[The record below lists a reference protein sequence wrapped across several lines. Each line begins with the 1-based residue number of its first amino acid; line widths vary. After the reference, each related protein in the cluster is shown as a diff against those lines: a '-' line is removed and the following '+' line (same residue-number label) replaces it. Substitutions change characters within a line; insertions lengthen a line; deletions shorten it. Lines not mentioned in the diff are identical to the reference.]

1 MASGS
6 YLGQS
11 STGAGKP
18 IPINPA
24 TGGLDINALVGQIVD
39 RRKYYFYDTLK
50 LAPGATVAQQ
60 PYQLFK
66 NPIGAGDPYNGNLTK
81 TELETNMTD
90 SGKFNPPY
98 DLILNNIGFYFL
110 IGNTLYDIAQIMNYC
125 WFEFKILEK
134 RMFMGHLWRHPAGAG
149 LTGVSTSTTQQ
160 AWQNGFADPKA
171 VYWFGDYKKY
181 IPPLVNF
188 SLTLN
193 FPETMN
199 AYFNSNLGATQ
210 TANNQSGAAAPTL
223 QTTGQGGNGIQL
235 LVVLNGLSDS
245 PVQ

>member
-1 MASGS
+1 MAGGS
-6 YLGQS
+6 YLGATQ
-11 STGAGKP
+11 TGAGKQ
-18 IPINPA
+18 IPVTSSGA
-24 TGGLDINALVGQIVD
+24 LDINALVGQIVD

-50 LAPGATVAQQ
+50 IAPGATVSST
-60 PYQLFK
+60 PYMLFK
-66 NPIGAGDPYNGNLTK
+66 NPIGAGDPYNGNITK

-110 IGNTLYDIAQIMNYC
+110 VGNTLYDIQQIVNYA

-149 LTGVSTSTTQQ
+149 ITGLSTRTAQENFV
-160 AWQNGFADPKA
+160 NGTADPRA

-188 SLTLN
+188 SLTIN

-199 AYFNSNLGATQ
+199 NYFNSSLPASQIAAG
-210 TANNQSGAAAPTL
+210 QSGSALPTL
-223 QTTGQGGNGIQL
+223 LSSAQGGNGIQL
-235 LVVLNGLSDS
+235 IVILNGLSDS

>member
-1 MASGS
+1 MPTGS
-6 YLGQS
+6 YLGVTQ
-11 STGAGKP
+11 TGSGKP
-18 IPINPA
+18 IPTTSN
-24 TGGLDINALVGQIVD
+24 GQLDINALVGQIVD

-50 LAPGATVAQQ
+50 LAPGATVSST
-60 PYQLFK
+60 PYMLFK
-66 NPIGAGDPYNGNLTK
+66 NPVGSGDPYNGNLTK

-110 IGNTLYDIAQIMNYC
+110 VGNDLYDISQIVNYC

-134 RMFMGHLWRHPAGAG
+134 RMFMGHLWRHPVGAG
-149 LTGVSTSTTQQ
+149 ITGMSTATNQQ
-160 AWQNGFADPKA
+160 NWLNGIANPQA
-171 VYWFGDYKKY
+171 VYWFGDFRKY

-188 SLTLN
+188 SLTIN

-199 AYFNSNLGATQ
+199 AYFNSTLGASQ
-210 TANNQSGAAAPTL
+210 TAAGQSGTALPTL
-223 QTTGQGGNGIQL
+223 KTSSQGGNGIQMI
-235 LVVLNGLSDS
+235 VVLNGLSDS

>member
-1 MASGS
+1 MPYGS
-6 YLGQS
+6 YLGAQT
-11 STGAGKP
+11 TGAGKP
-18 IPINPA
+18 IPVTS
-24 TGGLDINALVGQIVD
+24 TGAVDINALVGQIVD

-50 LAPGATVAQQ
+50 IAPGATVQQQ
-60 PYQLFK
+60 PYFLFK
-66 NPIGAGDPYNGNLTK
+66 NPIGQGDPYNGNITK
-81 TELETNMTD
+81 TELDTNMTD

-98 DLILNNIGFYFL
+98 DLILNNIGFLFL
-110 IGNTLYDIAQIMNYC
+110 IGNTLYDIAQFVNYC

-149 LTGVSTSTTQQ
+149 ITGLSTATNISNFN
-160 AWQNGFADPKA
+160 NGTADPRS

-188 SLTLN
+188 SLTIN

-199 AYFNSNLGATQ
+199 QYFNSTLGATQ
-210 TANNQSGAAAPTL
+210 TAGGQSGAAAPTL
-223 QTTGQGGNGIQL
+223 LPSSNGGNGVQL
-235 LVVLNGLSDS
+235 IAILNGLSDS